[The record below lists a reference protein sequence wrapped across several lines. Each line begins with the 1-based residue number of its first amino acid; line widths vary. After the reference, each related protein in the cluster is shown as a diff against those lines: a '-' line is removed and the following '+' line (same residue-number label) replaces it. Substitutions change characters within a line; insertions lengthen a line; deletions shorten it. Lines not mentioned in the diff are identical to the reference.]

1 MSVST
6 TTRRTV
12 LAGLAA
18 SAVLAGQQRAA
29 DENVLRFQFKDGS
42 QRWLPGLSDYSADAS
57 RLNFTAE
64 IRQVPPN
71 YPAELRAYYLESHNT
86 PDDLF
91 MFLKRELSTLDG
103 VETNRDYSV
112 SIHVGFFSNVTDGGV
127 GIGGSPGSDV
137 YLKAGV
143 SLAEPIAVLQ
153 DRARYVGLS
162 VDKGQQ
168 AQSGS
173 DIQILSTIENGQP
186 PAEGAQ
192 PYVFLERVLHFPRL
206 VRTDDRGAL
215 WITVGIESGFEG
227 VTGIYFYEIIVTLR
241 PR

>member
-29 DENVLRFQFKDGS
+29 DEKVLRFQFKDGS

-153 DRARYVGLS
+153 DRGRYVGLS

-168 AQSGS
+168 AKAEATFKFSARSRTVSLQRRVRNPTCSWNVSCTSQGS
-173 DIQILSTIENGQP
+173 SAPTI
-186 PAEGAQ
+186 GARCGL
-192 PYVFLERVLHFPRL
+192 P
-206 VRTDDRGAL
+206 
-215 WITVGIESGFEG
+215 WESSRASK
-227 VTGIYFYEIIVTLR
+227 V
-241 PR
+241 